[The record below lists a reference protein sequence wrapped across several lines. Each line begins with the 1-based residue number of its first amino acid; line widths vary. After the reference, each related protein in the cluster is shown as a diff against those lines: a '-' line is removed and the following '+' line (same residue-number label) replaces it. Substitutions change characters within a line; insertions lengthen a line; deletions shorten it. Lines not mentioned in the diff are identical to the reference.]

1 MKIKEVEERV
11 GLTRSNIRFY
21 EREGLLL
28 VDRDQENNYRDYT
41 EADVEKINKIKALRM
56 LGAPTADIKRLFAD
70 EITFDEVIS
79 DCMKRIEEQEKEL
92 KEIHKVCENMMQK
105 QLDIHSWDG
114 QIEMDTKKVWKRK

>member
-21 EREGLLL
+21 EREGLIL

-70 EITFDEVIS
+70 EITFDEDGSCKLPPHETGKALLQILIADFSNIVERYIDYHS
-79 DCMKRIEEQEKEL
+79 FEEAYFAALNK
-92 KEIHKVCENMMQK
+92 K
-105 QLDIHSWDG
+105 QG
-114 QIEMDTKKVWKRK
+114 